1 MSFKEVSDLPEL
13 TSCHSNA
20 ASNTSNSRGP
30 DLRCFDP
37 LCSPDEE
44 MLQMETEL
52 INKVRGF
59 EIKGVLMYKILFKKF
74 SNLLETVA

>member
-1 MSFKEVSDLPEL
+1 MSVQEVTDDLPEL
-13 TSCHSNA
+13 TSCPSTT
-20 ASNTSNSRGP
+20 ASTTSNSRGP

-59 EIKGVLMYKILFKKF
+59 
-74 SNLLETVA
+74 